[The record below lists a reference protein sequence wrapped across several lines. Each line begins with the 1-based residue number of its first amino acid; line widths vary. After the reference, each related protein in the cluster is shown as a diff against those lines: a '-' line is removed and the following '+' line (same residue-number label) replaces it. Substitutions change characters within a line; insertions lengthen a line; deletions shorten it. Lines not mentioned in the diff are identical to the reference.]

1 MGVIFFT
8 RTQVFLFEKILL
20 SNNDNKFIY
29 LHISVL
35 LIDNLCLGHIYVP
48 SFGQLV
54 LPSRPPILDYMYVC
68 VAVLHRPVQV
78 AAAGPVPGEA

>member
-1 MGVIFFT
+1 MF
-8 RTQVFLFEKILL
+8 
-20 SNNDNKFIY
+20 NNDNKFIY
-29 LHISVL
+29 LHIIVL
-35 LIDNLCLGHIYVP
+35 LINYLCLGQIYVP

-54 LPSRPPILDYMYVC
+54 LPSGPPIIDYMYMYVC